1 MRRLQVLLPLSIM
14 VGLAP
19 AIVMS
24 SGSATAPERPLGGMT
39 GAAADTI
46 VADIILRGGRLIDGA
61 GNPWVRGDVAVRGER
76 IVAVGRLQDW
86 TAPQEVDVHGLY
98 VAPGFIDVHSH
109 AAGGLAAEDRS
120 HARPQLAQGVTTVFV
135 NPDGSGPVDL
145 SAQRADLLEHGLG
158 VNVAQLVPHGS
169 VRRAVIGME
178 NRPPTPDEL
187 ERMRDLVGEGMRA
200 GAFGLSS
207 GPFYAP
213 GSYAA
218 TGELVELAKVASA
231 YGGIYTSHIR
241 DEGDYSIGL
250 VAAVDEVITIARESD
265 TRGIVTHIKA
275 LGPRV
280 WGFSTAVIR
289 RIEAARDEGVQVFA
303 DQYPYIASATS
314 LSAALVPRWAEEGGE
329 ERFRERLADPE
340 ARTRMEEEMWEN
352 LDRRGGAHRIQF
364 RYHSEDPSIEGRTLE
379 QVAEARELDPVEA
392 ALALLEEGSPGIV
405 SFNMDERD
413 VHALMRQP
421 WTMTSSD
428 GAFPQWQSGVPH
440 PRAYGAFPRKL
451 RRYVVEERVISL
463 EDAIRSMTSL
473 SAAVHRLDDR
483 GVLREGAVAD
493 IAVFDLDA
501 VRDAATFTDPH
512 QLSEGMIHVL
522 VNGEFAIRD
531 REFTGIRSGRVLDM

>member
-1 MRRLQVLLPLSIM
+1 MRRFQVLLPLSIVVGM
-14 VGLAP
+14 VP
-19 AIVMS
+19 ALVMS
-24 SGSATAPERPLGGMT
+24 SGSATTAERPAAGSISAGG
-39 GAAADTI
+39 DTA
-46 VADIILRGGRLIDGA
+46 VADIILRGGRLLDGA

-76 IVAVGRLQDW
+76 IAAVGRLEEW
-86 TAPQEVDVHGLY
+86 TAPREVDVRGLY
-98 VAPGFIDVHSH
+98 ISPGFIDVHSH

-135 NPDGSGPVDL
+135 NPDGGGPVDL

-158 VNVAQLVPHGS
+158 VHVAQLVPHGS

-178 NRPPTPDEL
+178 DRPPTADEL
-187 ERMRDLVGEGMRA
+187 DRMRELVGEGMRA

-213 GSYAA
+213 GSYAG
-218 TGELVELAKVASA
+218 TDELVELAKVASE

-250 VAAVDEVITIARESD
+250 VAAVDEVITIAREAD
-265 TRGIVTHIKA
+265 ARGIVTHIKA

-289 RIEAARDEGVQVFA
+289 RIETARAEGVQVFA

-314 LSAALVPRWAEEGGE
+314 LSAALVPRWAQEGGE
-329 ERFRERLADPE
+329 ERFRERLADPAE
-340 ARTRMEEEMWEN
+340 RARIEEEMWEN

-364 RYHSEDPSIEGRTLE
+364 RYHSEDPSIEGRTLQ
-379 QVAEARELDPVEA
+379 QVAEARGLEPVDA
-392 ALALLEEGSPGIV
+392 AMVLLEEGSPGIV

-413 VHALMRQP
+413 VHALMRQS

-428 GAFPQWQSGVPH
+428 GAFPEWQSGVPH

-463 EDAIRSMTSL
+463 EHAVRSMTSL
-473 SAAVHRLDDR
+473 PAAVHRLDDR
-483 GVLREGAVAD
+483 GTLREGTMAD

-531 REFTGIRSGRVLDM
+531 REFTGTRAGRVLDM

>member
-1 MRRLQVLLPLSIM
+1 MRRLQLLLPLSIF
-14 VGLAP
+14 VGMAP
-19 AIVMS
+19 AFAVS
-24 SGSATAPERPLGGMT
+24 SGSATTTERPAAGIASAGG
-39 GAAADTI
+39 DTA
-46 VADIILRGGRLIDGA
+46 VADIILRGGRLLDGA

-76 IVAVGRLQDW
+76 IVAVGRLEDW
-86 TAPQEVDVHGLY
+86 TAPREVDVRGLY
-98 VAPGFIDVHSH
+98 VSPGFIDVHSH
-109 AAGGLAAEDRS
+109 AAGGLASRHRS

-135 NPDGSGPVDL
+135 NPDGGGPVDL
-145 SAQRADLLEHGLG
+145 SAQVADLLEHGLG

-178 NRPPTPDEL
+178 NRPPTADEL
-187 ERMRDLVGEGMRA
+187 DRMRELVREGMRA

-213 GSYAA
+213 GSYSE
-218 TGELVELAKVASA
+218 TDELVELAKVASE

-250 VAAVDEVITIARESD
+250 VAAVDEVITVAREAD
-265 TRGIVTHIKA
+265 TRGIVTHVKA

-289 RIEAARDEGVQVFA
+289 RIESARDDGVQVFA

-314 LSAALVPRWAEEGGE
+314 LSAALVPRWAQEGGD
-329 ERFRERLADPE
+329 ERFRERLADPGDR
-340 ARTRMEEEMWEN
+340 ARIEEEMWEN

-364 RYHSEDPSIEGRTLE
+364 RYHSEDPSIEGLTLE
-379 QVAEARELDPVEA
+379 QVAEARGLDAIGAAMELV
-392 ALALLEEGSPGIV
+392 EEGSPGIV

-428 GAFPQWQSGVPH
+428 GAFPEWQSGVPH

-463 EDAIRSMTSL
+463 EHAVRSMTSL
-473 SAAVHRLDDR
+473 AAAVHRLDDR
-483 GVLREGAVAD
+483 GALQEGAVAD

-531 REFTGIRSGRVLDM
+531 GEFTGTRAGRVLGM